1 MKKTKENKLVVGSKT
16 WADVIPEWLLEEIQY
31 ERVTLGLINLINP
44 DSQKVGDA
52 EVIAY
57 LMTASLLTPLPS
69 ELTEIYTFLTAKMM
83 SKKGKNMDQFLQDKL
98 ERGLSEYERTELE
111 RLRNTIYK
119 QRGGDIS
126 HPLLDVLREM

>member
-1 MKKTKENKLVVGSKT
+1 MKKPKENKLVVGSKT

-69 ELTEIYTFLTAKMM
+69 ELTEIYTFLMAKMM
-83 SKKGKNMDQFLQDKL
+83 SRKGRDMDKFLQDKL
-98 ERGLSEYERTELE
+98 ERGLSEYEKVKLE
-111 RLRNTIYK
+111 DLRNMIYK
-119 QRGGDIS
+119 RRGGYIS
-126 HPLLDVLREM
+126 CPLLDVLRDL

>member
-1 MKKTKENKLVVGSKT
+1 MKKTKENRLVVGSKA
-16 WADVIPEWLLEEIQY
+16 WADVIPEWLLEEIQF
-31 ERVTLGLINLINP
+31 ERITLGLLNLIKP

-57 LMTASLLTPLPS
+57 LMTASLNAPLPF
-69 ELTEIYTFLTAKMM
+69 ELTEIYTYLAAKIMKR
-83 SKKGKNMDQFLQDKL
+83 KKKKIDKFMQDKL